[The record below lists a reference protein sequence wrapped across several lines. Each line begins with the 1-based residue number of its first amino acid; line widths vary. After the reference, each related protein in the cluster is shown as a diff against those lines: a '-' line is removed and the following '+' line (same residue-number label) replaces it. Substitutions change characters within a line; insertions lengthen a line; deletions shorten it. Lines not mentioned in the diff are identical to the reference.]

1 MVMRLLEDRKCQF
14 AEGKKRD
21 KRIMYSIEKKPS
33 HTLKIK
39 NTRDCQPTVIRL
51 DR

>member
-14 AEGKKRD
+14 AEGKERD
-21 KRIMYSIEKKPS
+21 KRTMYSIKKNP

-39 NTRDCQPTVIRL
+39 NTRDCQPKVIRL

>member
-14 AEGKKRD
+14 AEGKEKD
-21 KRIMYSIEKKPS
+21 KRTMYSIEKKS
-33 HTLKIK
+33 TLKIK
-39 NTRDCQPTVIRL
+39 NARDCQPTVIRL

>member
-1 MVMRLLEDRKCQF
+1 MRLLEDRKCQF
-14 AEGKKRD
+14 AEAREGDERT
-21 KRIMYSIEKKPS
+21 MYSIEKKV